1 LESKTLLNELINQCI
16 EIRDIVKRIELLQ
29 HLNRLLPTE
38 YKIEMP
44 SYITNSV
51 IDNKLYLLQETKM
64 SSRDH
69 PTVDQHIEHAENDK
83 N

>member
-16 EIRDIVKRIELLQ
+16 ENRDIVKRIELLQ

-38 YKIEMP
+38 YKIEIP
-44 SYITNSV
+44 SYITNCV
-51 IDNKLYLLQETKM
+51 IDNKLYLLQETEM
-64 SSRDH
+64 ISRDH
-69 PTVDQHIEHAENDK
+69 STVDQNIEHAENDK

>member
-1 LESKTLLNELINQCI
+1 LESKALLEELIDQCI
-16 EIRDIVKRIELLQ
+16 ETGDIVKRIELLQ

-44 SYITNSV
+44 SFITNSV

-64 SSRDH
+64 CSRDH
-69 PTVDQHIEHAENDK
+69 STVDQHIE
-83 N
+83 

>member
-1 LESKTLLNELINQCI
+1 LESKAVLDELINECI
-16 EIRDIVKRIELLQ
+16 ENRDIVKRIELLH

-44 SYITNSV
+44 SFITNSV

-64 SSRDH
+64 CFRDH
-69 PTVDQHIEHAENDK
+69 SAVDQQIGYAKNDK